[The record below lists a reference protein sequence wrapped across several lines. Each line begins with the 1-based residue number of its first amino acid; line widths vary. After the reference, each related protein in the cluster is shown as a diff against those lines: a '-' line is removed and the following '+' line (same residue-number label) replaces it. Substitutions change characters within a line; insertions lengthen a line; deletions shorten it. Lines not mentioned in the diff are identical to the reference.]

1 MSIYSNIETEYC
13 LQVIEDMDQFVKVLS
28 TNLAVINQIFTDL
41 GRSDSQSDLS
51 QSDGQSD

>member
-1 MSIYSNIETEYC
+1 VSIYSNIETEYC

-28 TNLAVINQIFTDL
+28 PNLAVINQIFTDL